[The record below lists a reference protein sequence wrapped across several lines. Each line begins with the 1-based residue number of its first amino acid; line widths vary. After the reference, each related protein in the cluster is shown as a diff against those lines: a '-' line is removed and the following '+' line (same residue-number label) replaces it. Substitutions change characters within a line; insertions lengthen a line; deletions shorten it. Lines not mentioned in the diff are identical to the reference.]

1 MYEVPVISIVLVI
14 ALSQMYKIP
23 PWLIAVP
30 VAFALFTLFKIETL
44 FFNEEKTGL
53 VSRGVALIQ

>member
-23 PWLIAVP
+23 PWLIVVP
-30 VAFALFTLFKIETL
+30 VAFVLFTLFKIETL

-53 VSRGVALIQ
+53 VSRGFSLIQ